1 MKKVFVAK
9 LLAIVLS
16 SCSSIAP
23 SPTATPTLTSIFK
36 TPTPFPTITSFEAF
50 KIFPA
55 DKFLFVEVGRGEMCS
70 EECNCPVSEPIAPPY
85 KFIDGKLYI
94 WDVFLDFRE
103 EWAEARLAHKA
114 IGFYSY
120 QTMHEAHYA
129 FITSL
134 PYQSPDS
141 DFIVNGV
148 DIQGNISVTT
158 LYGKV
163 FLKPTEFVNIEWIE
177 TTDVPYCEISHL
189 VGIQNY
195 GFIEDDQVII
205 LRFEEGDEYPYSP

>member
-1 MKKVFVAK
+1 MKNTLVFTILGIILSACSTVA
-9 LLAIVLS
+9 
-16 SCSSIAP
+16 
-23 SPTATPTLTSIFK
+23 PTSTTTPTPKSIFN
-36 TPTPFPTITSFEAF
+36 TPTPFPTINSFDALE
-50 KIFPA
+50 IFPA
-55 DKFLFVEVGRGEMCS
+55 DKFLFVEVGSGEMCS

-85 KFIDGKLYI
+85 RFIDGKLYI
-94 WDVFLDFRE
+94 WDVFLDFQE
-103 EWAEARLAHKA
+103 EWVEARLANKA

-120 QTMHEAHYA
+120 QTIHEAHYA

-158 LYGKV
+158 LYGNV
-163 FLKPTEFVNIEWIE
+163 FLKPGEIVDIEWIE
-177 TTDVPYCEISHL
+177 TTDIPYCEISHL

-195 GFIEDDQVII
+195 GFIEDDQVVI
-205 LRFEEGDEYPYSP
+205 LRFEEGDDYPYTP